1 MPFVHAWFP
10 AHTKI
15 NIPAAEY
22 VCRQT
27 LNEIHPGNSEV
38 SLAYSKFV
46 ESFNEASASGKFTAQ
61 DMMNLFHA
69 LQFTADKHRWQTRKN
84 KAQSPYIIHPMGVA
98 RHILAVG
105 NVTDVNILIAALLHD
120 TVEDTDT
127 TFEEIEQR
135 FGPVV
140 AGYIREVTDD
150 KSLPKEVRKELQ
162 IEHAPHK
169 SPGAAI
175 IKLADKHYNLTD
187 LLEEPPVEWAEERVS
202 AYFEWAKKVVDALPD
217 VNPALKKAVDDAIAA
232 RR

>member
-1 MPFVHAWFP
+1 M
-10 AHTKI
+10 T
-15 NIPAAEY
+15 
-22 VCRQT
+22 
-27 LNEIHPGNSEV
+27 
-38 SLAYSKFV
+38 
-46 ESFNEASASGKFTAQ
+46 
-61 DMMNLFHA
+61 NLIQA
-69 LQFTADKHRWQTRKN
+69 LQFAAEKHRWQIRKN

-98 RHILAVG
+98 RHILVVG

-127 TFEEIEQR
+127 TFEEIEKA

-140 AGYIREVTDD
+140 AGYVREVTDD

-169 SPGAAI
+169 SPGAAM

-187 LLEEPPVEWAEERVS
+187 LIHETPVEWSEERAN

-217 VNPALKKAVDDAIAA
+217 VNLALKKAVDDVIAA
-232 RR
+232 RG